1 MKKLG
6 VLLLMAFIVSLF
18 AMGVGYAKDVTL
30 TFLIGPD
37 STGIFHKEVAL
48 FEKKNPGIKVKLIE
62 GPHSTND
69 RYQMFVTASMS
80 KKSPYDIIWADIIW
94 IPPLAQKGWLLPISD
109 YVDVNKLYAE
119 NFKATV
125 DGSIWEGKVY
135 RVPAMSDAGLIY
147 YRKDILEKAGVKPPR
162 TFKEFFQV
170 AQKLQDP
177 KNGLWGFVY
186 QGKQYEGLVC
196 FYLEWLWGNG
206 GYYYDPV
213 TRKVG
218 IDSPQA
224 IEATQMLVDTIHK
237 YKITP
242 PDVLS
247 FQEEESRM
255 FFESGKAIF
264 LRNWPYVWVLS
275 QSDKMSKVKGKVG
288 VMPEFYAEGQ
298 HPYATQ
304 GGWGVAIS
312 KFIEPEKIDAAM
324 KFALFMNSYEA
335 QKMAFMVNGW
345 DVARRDIYYDPEV
358 LKKNPFFKDLRVILE
373 NTRWR
378 PATPIWPK
386 LSDIMSRYLTK
397 AMTQQMTPEEAN
409 KKMAEEARK
418 AVKEFWSK

>member
-1 MKKLG
+1 MRKLG
-6 VLLLMAFIVSLF
+6 VLLLVIFVISIMSMGAF
-18 AMGVGYAKDVTL
+18 AKNVTNI
-30 TFLIGPD
+30 TMLIGPD
-37 STGIFHKEVAL
+37 TTGVFHTLVKM
-48 FEKKNPGIKVKLIE
+48 FEKKNPGIKIKLVE

-80 KKSPYDIIWADIIW
+80 KKAPYDIVWADIIW

-109 YVDVNKLYAE
+109 YVDVNKLYAQ

-125 DGSIWEGKVY
+125 DGSIWEGKIY
-135 RVPAMSDAGLIY
+135 RVPVMSDAGLLY
-147 YRKDILEKAGVKPPR
+147 YRKDLLEKAGIKPPR
-162 TFKEFFQV
+162 TFKELFEA

-177 KNGLWGFVY
+177 SKGLWGFVY

-206 GYYYDPV
+206 GYYYNPV

-218 IDSPQA
+218 VDSPQA
-224 IEATQMLVDTIHK
+224 IEATQMLVDTIYK

-242 PDVLS
+242 QDVLS
-247 FQEEESRM
+247 YQEEESRM
-255 FFESGKAIF
+255 AFQSGHAVF

-275 QSDKMSKVKGKVG
+275 QTQEQSKVKGKVG
-288 VMPEFYAEGQ
+288 VMPEVHAPGQ
-298 HPYATQ
+298 KPYATQ

-312 KFIEPEKIDAAM
+312 KFIKKEKIDAAI
-324 KFALFMNSYEA
+324 KFAMFMNSYEA
-335 QKMAFMVNGW
+335 EKTAFMINGW
-345 DVARRDIYYDPEV
+345 DVSRRDIYYDPEV

-397 AMTQQMTPEEAN
+397 AMTRQMTPEEAN

-418 AVKEFWSK
+418 AVAEFWNK